1 MKALAAA
8 LLAFVA
14 ACGQGKVILNVDVL
28 SFLSASDSTK
38 PYLIPGGVG
47 PIDSTISRRFTMPPG
62 FGNSSVDSVTATV
75 ASLLEN
81 STGGGDV
88 ILEVFFAQTQ
98 GGLFTGTPFL
108 ADSSG
113 PVSGVQTVP
122 LGKTTLPLSDP
133 IFNSDSL
140 WVGIRAR
147 ITTNAG
153 PAMSGQLRFTDIHLR
168 IVLQDNIL

>member
-1 MKALAAA
+1 MKALTAA
-8 LLAFVA
+8 LLVFVA
-14 ACGQGKVILNVDVL
+14 ACGKGNVILNVDVL

-38 PYLIPGGVG
+38 GYTF
-47 PIDSTISRRFTMPPG
+47 PITGTFDSTISRRFSMPPG
-62 FGNSSVDSVTATV
+62 FGNSSVDTVTATV
-75 ASLLEN
+75 ASSLEN
-81 STGGGDV
+81 ATGAGSV
-88 ILEVFFAQTQ
+88 ILQVFFAQTQ

-122 LGKTTLPLSDP
+122 LGKSSLPLSDP

-147 ITTNAG
+147 LTTTTA
-153 PAMSGQLRFTDIHLR
+153 PMSGQLRFTDIHLR